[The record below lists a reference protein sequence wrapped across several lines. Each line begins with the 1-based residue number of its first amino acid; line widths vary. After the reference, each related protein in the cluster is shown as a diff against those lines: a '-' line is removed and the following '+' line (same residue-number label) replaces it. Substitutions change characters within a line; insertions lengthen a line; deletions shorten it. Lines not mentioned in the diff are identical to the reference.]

1 MKSIRILLLALL
13 FALACG
19 GIEQQEA
26 SYRSRIHDLKELSK
40 KSPQARSAEIDAAR
54 EGFEKEYTALPADVE
69 KRSQDIGK
77 LHKRMRDSVD
87 AFEKQFEA
95 DAAAGKQNLIAMYA
109 GTWMGDSVN
118 LTIRK
123 DGSVSYLSTK
133 GGVKKTINA
142 SVQEI
147 TEKNFK
153 VGALG
158 ITTTFVIDVP
168 VSGPGSGATAT
179 IDGTKLTRQ

>member
-13 FALACG
+13 FAMACG

-40 KSPQARSAEIDAAR
+40 KSPLARAAEIDAAR

-69 KRSQDIGK
+69 KRSQEIGK

-95 DAAAGKQNLIAMYA
+95 DAAAGKRNLIAMYA

-142 SVQEI
+142 SVQEF

-168 VSGPGSGATAT
+168 VSSPGSGATAT